1 MDILIFSIED
11 GRFGTARFPQMLHEA
26 GLSVA
31 ALCPAGNLLAH
42 SCFLG
47 AHHAL
52 PPSRNICSIAKALAA
67 AITVS
72 PPKFVIPG
80 DEQAVILLQAFAE
93 GRCSSLIGPQAKAII
108 AASLGD
114 PRMFAASVFQSDTIA
129 LARSLG
135 ISVPASEIV
144 ASADDA
150 HLAGERMGYPV
161 YLKQSLSWAGPGV
174 AKCADAKALRA
185 AFNAARPRGMML
197 RRLVRKALGR
207 DWYPAVTA
215 MDVQTGIAGTAA
227 MFSVL
232 AWKGRLIGG
241 LCGVRLAKI
250 NTYGPSTSVRLG
262 HDSSMAA
269 AAGKLVAALGLTG
282 FVSFDFMIPNDGS
295 EPVLIDCNPRPVP
308 VHHLGRRIG
317 VDLAAAFAR
326 LLNGEALDDG
336 PLFPDRELDVV
347 LFPHALNRALQG
359 EGGLPDM
366 PDEDPGLVR
375 HLVGPISAKGT
386 DRPARF
392 AA

>member
-52 PPSRNICSIAKALAA
+52 TPSRNIRSIAKALAA

-72 PPKFVIPG
+72 PPKLVIPA

-93 GRCSSLIGPQAKAII
+93 GRCSSLIGSEAKAII
-108 AASLGD
+108 AASLGN
-114 PRMFAASVFQSDTIA
+114 PRMFAASLFKSDTIA

-135 ISVPASEIV
+135 IAVPESVTV

-150 HLAGERMGYPV
+150 LLAGERMGYPV
-161 YLKQSLSWAGPGV
+161 YLKQSYSWAGLGV
-174 AKCADAKALRA
+174 AKCEDAKALRA
-185 AFNAARPRGMML
+185 ACKAARPRGMML
-197 RRLVRKALGR
+197 RRFVRKALGR
-207 DWYPAVTA
+207 DWYPTVTA
-215 MDVQTGIAGTAA
+215 MDVQSGIAGTTA

-241 LCGVRLAKI
+241 LSGVQLAKVGP
-250 NTYGPSTSVRLG
+250 YGPSTVVRLG
-262 HDSSMAA
+262 HDQPMADA
-269 AAGKLVAALGLTG
+269 VGKLVAALGMTG

-295 EPVLIDCNPRPVP
+295 ELVLIECNPRPVP
-308 VHHLGRRIG
+308 MHHLGRRIG
-317 VDLAAAFAR
+317 ADLAAVFAR
-326 LLNGEALDDG
+326 LLNGEAFDDG

-347 LFPHALNRALQG
+347 LLPNALSRALHG
-359 EGGLPDM
+359 EGGLLDVPD
-366 PDEDPGLVR
+366 DDPGLVR
-375 HLVGPISAKGT
+375 RVIGPTSAKGT
-386 DRPARF
+386 DRPVRF